1 MLNKYFNSQR
11 YLFFILLLCL
21 FLQVQG
27 ETQFTINSL
36 KDIDACEGK
45 IKLTLVYVW
54 GDDDTEDINQVFR
67 LPSDIKIDSMGRI
80 YIVDYGNNRIQVF
93 DKSRQFIRTIGV
105 KGKGP
110 ADLLNP
116 KRVAFT
122 SNNNIAVLDTYNF
135 RIQVFNPEGRYIN
148 SFRTG
153 PIFLTNLSIF
163 PGDRILLYLP
173 KKNEDKKWAF
183 FLYDLKGNF
192 IKDFYT
198 IPCKD
203 TEYSIKTSE
212 GIKKFKECSE
222 EPISYLV
229 DDKGDIFLSYR
240 RIPVFQKLSNNGK
253 LLRTVTYEVPFKSF
267 KISLSPGNNGLQL
280 SSNDS
285 IRIDGTSAGFTIN
298 RQGSVF
304 LTAYARR
311 MQKSEGIVMVGNPGD
326 IKRVLKD
333 PENFPEKTDLYRLLV
348 FNAKGQIIASKKL
361 SVFCDQIYVYNDR
374 LFIIDQFREMKIYE
388 YKFEL

>member
-1 MLNKYFNSQR
+1 MLNKYFNSQK
-11 YLFFILLLCL
+11 YLVFILLLCL
-21 FLQVQG
+21 FFQAHG
-27 ETQFTINSL
+27 ETQFTANSL
-36 KDIDACEGK
+36 KDIDACEDK

-93 DKSRQFIRTIGV
+93 DKSRHFIRTIGM

-110 ADLLNP
+110 SDLLNP

-135 RIQVFNPEGRYIN
+135 RIQIFNPEGRYIH

-153 PIFLTNLSIF
+153 PMPLTHLSIL

-173 KKNEDKKWAF
+173 KKNEKKKWAF
-183 FLYDLKGNF
+183 FLYDLNGNF

-212 GIKKFKECSE
+212 GIEKFTECSE

-229 DDKGDIFLSYR
+229 DDKGDIFFSYH
-240 RIPVFQKLSNNGK
+240 RIPVFQKLSSKGQ
-253 LLRTVTYEVPFKSF
+253 LLTTVTYEVPFKTF
-267 KISLSPGNNGLQL
+267 KISFSPGNNVLQL
-280 SSNDS
+280 SNNDS
-285 IRIDGTSAGFTIN
+285 IRSHSTSSGFAID
-298 RQGSVF
+298 RQGRVF
-304 LTAYARR
+304 LSAYARR
-311 MQKSEGIVMVGNPGD
+311 MQKSEGIVMVGRPGD

-333 PENFPEKTDLYRLLV
+333 PENFPEKTDLHRLLV
-348 FNAKGQIIASKKL
+348 FNTKGHITASKKL

-374 LFIIDQFREMKIYE
+374 LFIIDRFREMKIYE